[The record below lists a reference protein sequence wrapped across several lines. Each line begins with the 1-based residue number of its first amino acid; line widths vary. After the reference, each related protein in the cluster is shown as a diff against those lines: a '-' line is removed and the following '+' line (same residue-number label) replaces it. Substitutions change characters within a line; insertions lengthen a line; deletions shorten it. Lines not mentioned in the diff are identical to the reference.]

1 MKRIKVDIQ
10 AIKNYIREKG
20 MTQADVCR
28 RIGRSSNFLCS
39 CTGDMADYTYDLL
52 IRELGA
58 ENGAFQKKEKAAPQ
72 EVNRGGGELYTL
84 GLDVSPERVVLHMY
98 FQGTEI
104 CKAVSKV
111 KGTREVDLMQAISY
125 AAHMMYKF
133 AEQKALD
140 KEI

>member
-1 MKRIKVDIQ
+1 MKRINVDIP
-10 AIKNYIREKG
+10 AIKEYLRENG
-20 MTQADVCR
+20 MTQVDVCR
-28 RIGRSSNFLCS
+28 RIGRNPNFLCS
-39 CTGDMADYTYDLL
+39 CTGDMAEYTYDLL
-52 IRELGA
+52 IQVLGV
-58 ENGAFQKKEKAAPQ
+58 EYGAFQKKEKAAPQ
-72 EVNRGGGELYTL
+72 EVNMGGELYTL

-104 CKAVSKV
+104 CNAAAKV

-133 AEQKALD
+133 TEQKELT